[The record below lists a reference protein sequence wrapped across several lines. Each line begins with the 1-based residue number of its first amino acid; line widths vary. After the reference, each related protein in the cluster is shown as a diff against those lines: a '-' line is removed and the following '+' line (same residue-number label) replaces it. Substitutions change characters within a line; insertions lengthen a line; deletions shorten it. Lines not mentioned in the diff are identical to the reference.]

1 LTTFRLA
8 VNQVNSIV
16 NEIAYASAE
25 QATGVHEAAQ
35 AITHMDATTQ
45 QNVRLVEL
53 TSAAALT
60 LDGQS
65 RELREAVGVF
75 SLA

>member
-1 LTTFRLA
+1 
-8 VNQVNSIV
+8 
-16 NEIAYASAE
+16 
-25 QATGVHEAAQ
+25 
-35 AITHMDATTQ
+35 
-45 QNVRLVEL
+45 LVEL